1 VAEPYFVPNPGL
13 PTPKETQNPRIR
25 PSSPLAVIGLFVEVI
40 RARFQESVVGT
51 SLPWIWDRDIKKS
64 TIAIESAY
72 NEDQEHKNKR
82 PAVFVDIDGAVLGRT
97 VVGDRVGQVNSTSQE
112 GFWSLDTQPILIE
125 CIAAKKGESYL
136 LGDLIRMYLHA
147 SSDLIQATF
156 GLHEM
161 MPITLNRTQPVQK
174 DKDGWITPLTFSIQ
188 VNVRWTTKPT
198 RPLLQE
204 LALKLEQSGDAD
216 ATTFFERVALPKL
229 T

>member
-1 VAEPYFVPNPGL
+1 MAEPYFVPNPGL

-97 VVGDRVGQVNSTSQE
+97 VVGDRVDAAFHAHAVGRAEEKVLQCSTGKFCLNHDVEASWASTRLPSGLKSME
-112 GFWSLDTQPILIE
+112 AGTLTWGRVR
-125 CIAAKKGESYL
+125 AACWGEA
-136 LGDLIRMYLHA
+136 A
-147 SSDLIQATF
+147 S
-156 GLHEM
+156 
-161 MPITLNRTQPVQK
+161 R
-174 DKDGWITPLTFSIQ
+174 
-188 VNVRWTTKPT
+188 
-198 RPLLQE
+198 
-204 LALKLEQSGDAD
+204 LK
-216 ATTFFERVALPKL
+216 T
-229 T
+229 